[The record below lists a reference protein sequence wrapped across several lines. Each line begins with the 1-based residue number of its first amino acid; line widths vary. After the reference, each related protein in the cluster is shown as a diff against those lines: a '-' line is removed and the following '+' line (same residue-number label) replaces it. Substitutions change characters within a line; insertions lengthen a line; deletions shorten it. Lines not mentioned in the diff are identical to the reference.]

1 MMENDKKKAALRA
14 KNYVLYR
21 RIKTQRMQVDRYI
34 AGLRVE
40 LSTAEEEEKP
50 DNKMISSI
58 QKALTELNARVKIL
72 IASQKRARNAATAP
86 RYRIEGRVKGGAR
99 GRRTLETKRQKST
112 GAVEAGSK
120 LSSEKRVEGIGEEDV
135 SRIDDVHDMLLQAL
149 RHRDGGI
156 EQGLII
162 TVVQLLMPLT
172 GLPDGAVLR
181 ENLPPENALLKSK
194 GYVGFTV
201 KEWAGRQD
209 IDIVALFRFHR
220 QRFEQLF
227 RVLTDGQLARV
238 QRASDAAK
246 KRLSQLNQQI
256 EGLNGGQSSNE
267 QGTTGDASSTDPP
280 SGARQ
285 KLAQQLADVV
295 NAFNDGPQNN
305 ADYSK
310 TAAAL
315 KALLDK
321 TDASTSSKLKAE
333 IQTAQH
339 RLQEASVENRVS
351 ASD

>member
-1 MMENDKKKAALRA
+1 MD
-14 KNYVLYR
+14 
-21 RIKTQRMQVDRYI
+21 
-34 AGLRVE
+34 
-40 LSTAEEEEKP
+40 
-50 DNKMISSI
+50 
-58 QKALTELNARVKIL
+58 
-72 IASQKRARNAATAP
+72 
-86 RYRIEGRVKGGAR
+86 
-99 GRRTLETKRQKST
+99 TKRQKSA

-120 LSSEKRVEGIGEEDV
+120 LSSEKRVEGIQKEDV
-135 SRIDDVHDMLLQAL
+135 SRIEEVKDMLLQVL
-149 RHRDGGI
+149 RYRDGEI
-156 EQGLII
+156 EQGLIV

-172 GLPDGAVLR
+172 GSPDGAVLR
-181 ENLPPENALLKSK
+181 EDLPPENALLKSK

-238 QRASDAAK
+238 QRASDAAQ

-280 SGARQ
+280 SGAKQ
-285 KLAQQLADVV
+285 PLEQQLADLV